1 MDPRRLPG
9 PVRNEPRFGPG
20 YGRRATDGATPSRH
34 HSAAFVA
41 QVAGLA
47 LPVEGGAGAY
57 AEGAPKA
64 PTGLVADARA

>member
-9 PVRNEPRFGPG
+9 PVRKEPLSGPSF
-20 YGRRATDGATPSRH
+20 GRRATDGANPSRQY
-34 HSAAFVA
+34 SAAFVA

-47 LPVEGGAGAY
+47 LPVESGAGAY
-57 AEGAPKA
+57 SEDAPKP